1 MVQALIGMNVQHDA
15 NHGACSGKYPWIN
28 DLFGLGADLIG
39 GDKWL
44 WQEQHWT
51 VRWE

>member
-1 MVQALIGMNVQHDA
+1 MIQALIGMNVQHDA
-15 NHGACSGKYPWIN
+15 NHGACSGKHPWIN

-39 GDKWL
+39 GNKWL

-51 VRWE
+51 VR